1 MKKDQGTKSRN
12 KKLAAGKPQPGA
24 AGAVERSICAIPTSS
39 QGVETTASPK
49 AISDAVKHAVE
60 DFLKRTFGTQD
71 EELQNRFLMQVANIV
86 PDFMIR
92 KDKTCDHV
100 AAALR
105 GVGPRDS
112 LEGMLGVQ
120 MVAVH
125 TIALE
130 LLRRAALSGQTDLG
144 VEVYVNRSAKLLRIF
159 TDLAEA
165 LSRYRGK
172 FEQKMTVEH
181 VHVYQGG
188 QAIVGQVSQ
197 NNNQVNQR
205 KDDDDNEQE

>member
-1 MKKDQGTKSRN
+1 MKKDREIKSRN
-12 KKLAAGKPQPGA
+12 KKLAAGKPQPDVVG
-24 AGAVERSICAIPTSS
+24 GVEKSISAILTSS
-39 QGVETTASPK
+39 QAIETTASPR
-49 AISDAVKHAVE
+49 AISDAVKLAVE

-71 EELQNRFLMQVANIV
+71 DELQNRFLMQAANIV
-86 PDFMIR
+86 PDFMVR
-92 KDKTCDHV
+92 KDKTCEHV

-112 LEGMLGVQ
+112 LEGMFGVQ

-125 TIALE
+125 TLAME
-130 LLRRAALSGQTDLG
+130 MMRRAAFDGQTDLG
-144 VEVYVNRSAKLLRIF
+144 IEVFVNRATKLLRIF
-159 TDLAEA
+159 TDLTEA

-205 KDDDDNEQE
+205 KDDNEQE

>member
-1 MKKDQGTKSRN
+1 M
-12 KKLAAGKPQPGA
+12 
-24 AGAVERSICAIPTSS
+24 
-39 QGVETTASPK
+39 
-49 AISDAVKHAVE
+49 AVE
-60 DFLKRTFGTQD
+60 DFLKTTFGTQD
-71 EELQNRFLMQVANIV
+71 DELQNRFLMQVANIV
-86 PDFMIR
+86 PDFMVR
-92 KDKTCDHV
+92 EDKTCEHV

-125 TIALE
+125 TLALE
-130 LLRRAALSGQTDLG
+130 LMRRAAFSGQTDLG
-144 VEVYVNRSAKLLRIF
+144 VEVHVNRATKLLRMF
-159 TDLAEA
+159 TTLTEA

-172 FEQKMTVEH
+172 VEQKMTVEH

-205 KDDDDNEQE
+205 KDNKEQE

>member
-1 MKKDQGTKSRN
+1 M
-12 KKLAAGKPQPGA
+12 
-24 AGAVERSICAIPTSS
+24 
-39 QGVETTASPK
+39 
-49 AISDAVKHAVE
+49 AVE
-60 DFLKRTFGTQD
+60 DFLKTTFGTQD
-71 EELQNRFLMQVANIV
+71 DELQNRFLMQVANIV
-86 PDFMIR
+86 PDFMVR
-92 KDKTCDHV
+92 EDKTCEHV

-125 TIALE
+125 TLALE
-130 LLRRAALSGQTDLG
+130 LMRRAAFSGQTDLG
-144 VEVYVNRSAKLLRIF
+144 VEVHVNRATKLLRMF
-159 TDLAEA
+159 TTLTEA
-165 LSRYRGK
+165 LSGYRGK
-172 FEQKMTVEH
+172 VEQKMTVEH

-205 KDDDDNEQE
+205 KDNKEQE